1 MWWTQP
7 FHSVLWRGRGD
18 GWACSASS
26 QSRGLLGRD
35 AYTLGPRL
43 PEAQM
48 LPVAMVLSLHAG
60 IACCME
66 GGAAIG
72 LAACATW
79 LALLPQVRF

>member
-1 MWWTQP
+1 
-7 FHSVLWRGRGD
+7 
-18 GWACSASS
+18 
-26 QSRGLLGRD
+26 
-35 AYTLGPRL
+35 
-43 PEAQM
+43 M